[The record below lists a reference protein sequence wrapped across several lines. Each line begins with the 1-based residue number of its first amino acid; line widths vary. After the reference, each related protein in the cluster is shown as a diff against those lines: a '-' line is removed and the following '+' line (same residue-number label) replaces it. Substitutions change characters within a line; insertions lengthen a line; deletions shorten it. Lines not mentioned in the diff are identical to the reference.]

1 MDKYN
6 DAGMLIT
13 PQSTKD
19 YLSAEALL
27 ANASIPKK
35 RNSLE
40 QMALILRNL
49 TNNYGRGMFYEE
61 PYGVTQRRELL
72 RNIYNGY

>member
-1 MDKYN
+1 MDRYN
-6 DAGMLIT
+6 DAGLLVN
-13 PQSTKD
+13 PQTTNG

-35 RNSLE
+35 RNALE

-49 TNNYGRGMFYEE
+49 TNNYGRGMSYEE
-61 PYGVTQRRELL
+61 PYGVAQRREML